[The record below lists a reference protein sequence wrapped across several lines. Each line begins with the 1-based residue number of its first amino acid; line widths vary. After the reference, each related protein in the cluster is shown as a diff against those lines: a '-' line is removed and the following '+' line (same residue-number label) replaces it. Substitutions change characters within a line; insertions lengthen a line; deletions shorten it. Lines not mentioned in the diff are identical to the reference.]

1 MALTEQREAVELAKN
16 AGPETSND
24 QQTPPLLAKKP
35 WWSMVVGSG
44 GKSGLIGC
52 RSAVREARE
61 PRQIRAAVLILNSKV
76 AAGKKRSVARVSAQG
91 AAKQSHVRLT
101 SVSIAL
107 WRARR
112 EPGGEVRASPARQNS
127 KPSSGALLNIGSKS

>member
-44 GKSGLIGC
+44 GKSGLIGVPFGRQGGARTASNPGPSSHSQQQSC
-52 RSAVREARE
+52 RGE
-61 PRQIRAAVLILNSKV
+61 
-76 AAGKKRSVARVSAQG
+76 KRPVARVSAQV

-101 SVSIAL
+101 RIYRPV
-107 WRARR
+107 ARQAR
-112 EPGGEVRASPARQNS
+112 TGRRSGASPARQNS
-127 KPSSGALLNIGSKS
+127 KPSSGALLNIRK